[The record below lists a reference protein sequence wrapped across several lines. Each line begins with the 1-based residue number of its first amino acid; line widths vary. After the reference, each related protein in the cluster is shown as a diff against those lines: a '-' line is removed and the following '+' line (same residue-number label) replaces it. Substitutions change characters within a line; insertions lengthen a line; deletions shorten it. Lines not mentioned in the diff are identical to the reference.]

1 MNDSRKNLRG
11 LTAEIVAA
19 YSRHNRSR
27 GIELGSLIEMVH
39 STLASLAAPAAAAAP
54 AARRIAAVPIRRSVA
69 PDHLVCLD
77 CGVRLKILKRHLRAV
92 HELTPQQYRERWDL
106 PTDYPIV
113 APIYA
118 GERADHARG
127 MGLGRRPDR

>member
-1 MNDSRKNLRG
+1 MSNSRKNLRG

-19 YSRHNRSR
+19 YSAHHRYK
-27 GIELGSLIEMVH
+27 GIELGPLIEAVH
-39 STLASLAAPAAAAAP
+39 STLASLVTPVAPVAPAG
-54 AARRIAAVPIRRSVA
+54 RRVAAVAVRRSIA

-106 PTDYPIV
+106 PADYPIV

-127 MGLGRRPDR
+127 MGLGRRKK